1 MSRTFSTKNGSV
13 ESLKCRWRWGSRP
26 NPRQMR
32 CTVDF
37 ESRVWPAIYRT
48 LQCVPPFGFVSSVL
62 RTNWASRSSLIGRGR
77 PERNSS
83 CSPDTP
89 CSRKRRRDL
98 PSREELFSVV
108 AVRLAPCNYPAR
120 SGRRDFGHGV
130 AHGNWPHGSIR
141 TCLESVHC
149 TFRERE
155 IAGYERVAQTYRE
168 IVRSRRDTQRER
180 RPCFP
185 GVRLND
191 RQFARSGSLQIPD
204 AKGKQTGSGRHG
216 CCTCEIPRRVKLY
229 NIQSPHFRMQA
240 AQPGGY
246 SQVP

>member
-120 SGRRDFGHGV
+120 SGRRDSGHGV
-130 AHGNWPHGSIR
+130 AHR
-141 TCLESVHC
+141 TGHTDRS
-149 TFRERE
+149 
-155 IAGYERVAQTYRE
+155 ARVWNQST
-168 IVRSRRDTQRER
+168 
-180 RPCFP
+180 
-185 GVRLND
+185 
-191 RQFARSGSLQIPD
+191 ARSGNGKSL
-204 AKGKQTGSGRHG
+204 AMSGWRRRTGKL
-216 CCTCEIPRRVKLY
+216 C
-229 NIQSPHFRMQA
+229 A
-240 AQPGGY
+240 AGATR
-246 SQVP
+246 SESVDLVSRASA